1 MSASTTRPPPAPP
14 TPLDCAFANLT
25 YHAAITLFP
34 SQAQNVDDALRGY
47 TSFGHGCSFA
57 SGHAPPHVV
66 SPRAASR
73 HSRLAI
79 YVTSDAVHARADGT
93 AANPFAS
100 LAHALD
106 WRRRHKLP
114 HDIVLNAGMHYL
126 TSTVVLNSSDSGLSI
141 VGEPGAWLSGGV
153 PLPGTLQWTR
163 ADDGRGDADT
173 NTCDEL

>member
-1 MSASTTRPPPAPP
+1 MQSGGRREVLVKTVSKLGSVGTYPHECLYNEASAGAP

-57 SGHAPPHVV
+57 SGHASGPHVV

-114 HDIVLNAGMHYL
+114 HDIVLNAL
-126 TSTVVLNSSDSGLSI
+126 SDI
-141 VGEPGAWLSGGV
+141 NRGA
-153 PLPGTLQWTR
+153 QF
-163 ADDGRGDADT
+163 
-173 NTCDEL
+173 E